1 MADTWREIEAEWQG
15 GNGFI
20 GTNAKGAS
28 VQMGMVNEMPG
39 VSPMEIVLIGLAGCT
54 GLDIVDILA
63 KKREKLKSLKVKVRG
78 NRATDYPMVYKEI
91 EVTYL
96 LWGEGINPLAVER
109 AIELSEKKYC
119 SVSNMLCS
127 VAKITSSYQIFDA
140 QTLP

>member
-1 MADTWREIEAEWQG
+1 MPDNWKEIEADWQG

-20 GTNAKGAS
+20 GRNAKGGS
-28 VQMGMVNEMPG
+28 VQMGIINETPG

-63 KKREKLKSLKVKVRG
+63 KKREQLKALKIKVRG
-78 NRATDYPMVYKEI
+78 NRASEYPMVYKEI

-96 LWGEGINPLAVER
+96 LWGEGINPKSVER

-127 VAKITSSYQIFDA
+127 VAKITSSYQIFDPNTA
-140 QTLP
+140 A